1 MIKNILT
8 HIGGIE
14 NYGIISLCLFVA
26 VFTGMLIWT
35 FCLKRSALDARA
47 RLPLDPETET
57 SETRLNSHE

>member
-1 MIKNILT
+1 MIRNILT

-14 NYGIISLCLFVA
+14 NYGILSLCLFVT

-47 RLPLDPETET
+47 RLPLDPETDH